1 MSTRSSDL
9 RTALIKRKP
18 VLVIAGGFALLAAII
33 PIAVLADD
41 QTATQAAGVAADTVW
56 VIVTGCLV
64 MFMQAGFAMLEVG
77 FSRMKN
83 VGTVVAK
90 VVTNDEIPES
100 PDASSSSSD
109 DTDGAPE
116 SSTPGAS
123 STGKKTAEQW
133 KAEITVTKAR
143 IAALQSHVDKL
154 NDSVHFVEANR
165 YYNGV
170 QYNQYQLKK
179 QQEAQ
184 RLQKQLETEKKA
196 LEDAKESARK
206 AGFGSAVYDPVN

>member
-1 MSTRSSDL
+1 MRNYNI
-9 RTALIKRKP
+9 AFP
-18 VLVIAGGFALLAAII
+18 VLLLLLTCASYGQSLGDVAREQRQKQQAKDPKAA
-33 PIAVLADD
+33 
-41 QTATQAAGVAADTVW
+41 
-56 VIVTGCLV
+56 
-64 MFMQAGFAMLEVG
+64 
-77 FSRMKN
+77 
-83 VGTVVAK
+83 AK

-100 PDASSSSSD
+100 SSSSSD

-116 SSTPGAS
+116 SSTPAAS

-133 KAEITVTKAR
+133 KAEITVRKAR

-196 LEDAKESARK
+196 LEDAQESARK

>member
-1 MSTRSSDL
+1 M
-9 RTALIKRKP
+9 RTYKIALCLP
-18 VLVIAGGFALLAAII
+18 GLLFLFLLACASYGQSLGDV
-33 PIAVLADD
+33 ARE
-41 QTATQAAGVAADTVW
+41 QRQKQQAKDPKAA
-56 VIVTGCLV
+56 
-64 MFMQAGFAMLEVG
+64 
-77 FSRMKN
+77 
-83 VGTVVAK
+83 AK

-109 DTDGAPE
+109 DADGAPE
-116 SSTPGAS
+116 SSTPATS
-123 STGKKTAEQW
+123 SAGKKTAEQW
-133 KAEITVTKAR
+133 KAEITVRKAR

-184 RLQKQLETEKKA
+184 RLQKQLDTEKKA
-196 LEDAKESARK
+196 MEDAQEAARK
-206 AGFGSAVYDPVN
+206 DGYGSAVYDPAN